1 MYSRIASLVLAALSL
16 ASNLLPVAQVDEAAE
31 VILASPIVEAS
42 SAQCTKPSVR
52 REWRKLSRKERADY
66 IRAVNCLDNL
76 PHSPDLRPTV
86 FPDDIPPVNESAS
99 LYDDFVYIHMD
110 LNRKI
115 HYTALLLPWHRWY
128 VNMYEILL
136 REKCGFKGIHPYWDW
151 TMDAPDFENSDFWK
165 DPDPVSGLGG
175 WGDPSKDY
183 AVTDGGFAGFRLSY
197 PTPHVLRRNFT
208 LQPHLSLP
216 RPYAPDPELYANETF
231 TAAEVEKMVTG
242 FKGDMIG
249 FQRYLGAFTGSHN
262 SLHVIVGGDLGGQCP
277 TDAPPE
283 CISGPTFSA
292 NDPLFWLHHAMV
304 DKIWY
309 DWQRN
314 DPVNFWTFQGGSV
327 QVISNYTE
335 YEMWPSGAPPLMNLN
350 DTMPTDGMFPEM
362 TVYDVMNTTG
372 GYLCY
377 VYE

>member
-31 VILASPIVEAS
+31 VILASPIVEAF

-115 HYTALLLPWHRWY
+115 HYTALLLPWHRCDSGEY
-128 VNMYEILL
+128 S
-136 REKCGFKGIHPYWDW
+136 
-151 TMDAPDFENSDFWK
+151 DAPDFQNSDFWK

-277 TDAPPE
+277 TDAPPG